1 MFLSL
6 FISYA
11 FGILYGVQSSLVVNP
26 KANPFTRMVM
36 QVMEPLM
43 LSLRVLDTICWIIG
57 GAFIFGAVG
66 RYIQHRNNPGQ
77 SPIGQSLFLGFLGVV
92 LLLLPMIGEYALPSR

>member
-1 MFLSL
+1 MVISP

-11 FGILYGVQSSLVVNP
+11 FSTLTVNSKADLFSRVVI
-26 KANPFTRMVM
+26 
-36 QVMEPLM
+36 QVMEPLT
-43 LSLRVLDTICWIIG
+43 LSIRVLDTICLIIG

-66 RYIQHRNNPGQ
+66 RYVQHRHNPGQ

-92 LLLLPMIGEYALPSR
+92 LLLLPMIGKYALPSR